1 MEPNRTEPQTIAFEQ
16 GPIRPPNEA
25 ASLLVRVTR
34 NCPWNRC
41 AFCPVYKGTRFSLR
55 DPEEVKGDIR
65 AMARL
70 AVLIGA
76 LLEKSH
82 GAVDAELRG
91 LLASDPSG
99 CAVQVA
105 RFVLDGARTA
115 FLQDANSLIM
125 RADDL
130 VGVLECLR
138 DAFPSVERV
147 TSYARSHT
155 LRKRSVE
162 ELTRLREAGLDR
174 IHIGLE
180 SGSDAVLELIDKGIT
195 GERHIEAGLRVKEAG
210 MELSEYIMPGLGGVA
225 HSEEHATET
234 ARVLRAIDPHFIRLR
249 SLAISPRTP
258 LAEMCERG
266 EFEPLDDVGTAREL
280 RTLLAG
286 FEGMTGTVRSDHI
299 LNLLE
304 EIEGTLPEDLPA
316 MRAAVDRFLALDEE
330 ERDTFIVGRRIGLFR
345 RLDDLDHTVARTQ
358 AERARDEIRRAYPG
372 PLSRAIRE
380 IMTRFV

>member
-1 MEPNRTEPQTIAFEQ
+1 MDPSSSASQTISFEQ

-41 AFCPVYKGTRFSLR
+41 AFCPVYKGAEFSLR
-55 DPEEVKGDIR
+55 DPEEVEADIR

-70 AVLIGA
+70 AVRIGA
-76 LLEKSH
+76 MLEASH
-82 GAVDAELRG
+82 GAVSAELRG
-91 LLASDPSG
+91 LLGSDPSG
-99 CAVQVA
+99 CSVQVA

-125 RADDL
+125 PADKL
-130 VGVLECLR
+130 VDVLECLR
-138 DAFPSVERV
+138 DCFPSVERV

-174 IHIGLE
+174 IHVGLE
-180 SGSDAVLELIDKGIT
+180 SGSDTVLALIDKGIT
-195 GERHIEAGLRVKEAG
+195 GERHIEAGLRVRAAG

-225 HSEEHATET
+225 HSHEHATET
-234 ARVLRAIDPHFIRLR
+234 ARVLREIDPHFVRIR

-266 EFEPLDDVGTAREL
+266 EFEPLDDVSTAREL

-286 FEGMTGTVRSDHI
+286 FEGMTSTVRSDHI

-304 EIEGTLPEDLPA
+304 EVEGKLPEDLPA
-316 MRAAVDRFLALDEE
+316 MQAAVDRFLALDEQD
-330 ERDTFIVGRRIGLFR
+330 RDTFIVGRRLGLFR
-345 RLDDLDHTVARTQ
+345 RLDDLDSSAARAR
-358 AERARDEIRRAYPG
+358 AERARDEIRKSYPG
-372 PLSRAIRE
+372 PLGSAIRE